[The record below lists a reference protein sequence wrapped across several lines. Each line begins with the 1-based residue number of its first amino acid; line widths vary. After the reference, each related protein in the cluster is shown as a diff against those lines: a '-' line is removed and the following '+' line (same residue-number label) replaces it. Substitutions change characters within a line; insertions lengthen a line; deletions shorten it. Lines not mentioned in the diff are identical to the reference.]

1 MNSSKGVKTYN
12 IICINCD
19 ENYNIT
25 DVNEIGLTFLGYN
38 NIKELEFKS
47 IATIIPQPSASLH
60 HEIFKEISK
69 TFTDKDKYFKIVDVA
84 DDKMNKCSI
93 EEENHMQCIIDRL
106 HDCSSPKMVLTKDNL
121 QKPAIIYI
129 DLLGSRKC
137 NVYMRPFIMNENN
150 TSDNSCNNNAT
161 SYHPELTPKK
171 TGALLTVLRKIKNVI
186 YP

>member
-1 MNSSKGVKTYN
+1 MYSSSGIKSHD

-25 DVNEIGLTFLGYN
+25 DITELGLKFLGYN

-60 HEIFKEISK
+60 HKIFNEISK
-69 TFTDKDKYFKIVDVA
+69 TYNDKSKYFKIVDIA
-84 DDKMNKCSI
+84 DDKMNKCGI
-93 EEENHMQCIIDRL
+93 EAENHMQCIIDKL
-106 HDCSSPKMVLTKDNL
+106 QDCSSPKMVLTKDNL
-121 QKPAIIYI
+121 QKAVIIYI

-137 NVYMRPFIMNENN
+137 NIYMRPFTVTENK

-161 SYHPELTPKK
+161 SYHPELTPHK
-171 TGALLTVLRKIKNVI
+171 TGALLTALRKIKNVL